1 MDKDIKDI
9 WKLESS
15 GTPLEEEAVDKM
27 LQQDSTNMLDRI
39 IKNLKKEHKLSFIL
53 YPIILL
59 TLLYY
64 ELYIEAGLCLIIFVS
79 TVYYYNKLLSELRIN
94 SIALSTN
101 EYLKHSYRILKKFMN
116 HYKISGVVLTIAGF
130 TVGLLYSGGWD
141 KLYNKFD
148 QASGKELWL
157 AITYIALGLM
167 VSLGIFLKVIDLIY
181 IKKMKSL
188 KLLIDDLE
196 ENL

>member
-1 MDKDIKDI
+1 MAKDIKDI

-15 GTPLEEEAVDKM
+15 RVPLEDKSVDKM
-27 LQQDSTNMLDRI
+27 LQQDSTHMLDRI
-39 IKNLKKEHKLSFIL
+39 IKTLKKEHKLNFVI
-53 YPIILL
+53 YPIIFVA
-59 TLLYY
+59 LLYFQ
-64 ELYIEAGLCLIIFVS
+64 LYVEAGLCLIIFVS

-94 SIALSTN
+94 SIALSTY

-116 HYKISGVVLTIAGF
+116 HYKISGAVLTIAGF

-148 QASGKELWL
+148 QASVKELWL

-167 VSLGIFLKVIDLIY
+167 VSVGIFFKLIDLVY

-188 KLLIDDLE
+188 KLLINDLE

>member
-9 WKLESS
+9 WKLDSS
-15 GTPLEEEAVDKM
+15 KNPLQDEEVDKL

-39 IKNLKKEHKLSFIL
+39 IKNLKKEHKLNFIL
-53 YPIILL
+53 YPIILV

-64 ELYIEAGLCLIIFVS
+64 QLFLEAGFCLVIFIS
-79 TVYYYNKLLSELRIN
+79 TVYYYNKLLFQLSIN
-94 SIALSTN
+94 SITLNTY
-101 EYLKHSYRILKKFMN
+101 EYLKHSYRILEKFMN
-116 HYKISGVVLTIAGF
+116 HYKISGAVLTIAGF

-141 KLYNKFD
+141 KLSNKFD

-157 AITYIALGLM
+157 AITYIALGLI
-167 VSLGIFLKVIDLIY
+167 VSVGIFFKIIDLVY
-181 IKKMKSL
+181 SKKMKSL
-188 KLLIDDLE
+188 KLLIKDLE